1 MGSPQSLLSQ
11 ESLPM
16 MDEEKNDKPR
26 SLMRQMLCAFLI
38 NCVSFLQGASVS
50 TSSIILYEMQNS
62 SHHNTD
68 DHSHFSNCTGEVQS
82 CQLTADEGLGPFFIL
97 NDFHLTQEEG
107 SWIASSWVLGHLV
120 SACFAGF
127 LSDAIGRKK
136 SLLIDTAVFFLGFGL
151 LATGHQMTCL
161 ILARLLL
168 GYPLVSQ
175 VFLCEILDTDRRGL
189 GAAMYSILHSTGFFS
204 VLFLGAFLPWRL
216 AVSVPM
222 VLALPI
228 FIGLSFLQESPDWLR
243 KKQRFEEM
251 ERSISFYRRYRD
263 TECGANCKLCQPSD
277 QEIPEKGKSSVSF
290 AENLLEVSRAL
301 LSKSE
306 QFWSRFIFLSALFA
320 LIGWCGFPILSFY
333 AVEIFSKSGYPFSA
347 SHTSWLT
354 SITKIVC
361 SIGSFY
367 VLHRFDRRRLFL
379 FTSMLVLVAFVSMSV
394 FTLVVDKGWLDE
406 SITTQINFIPMV
418 SVIVAYVGYG
428 LGYGVIP
435 SLIAAE
441 TMPVDVRSTAV
452 GLFMTVEMLSTFLL
466 SKLKPILMES
476 LQIHGLF
483 AMFSCTVLAVIMLM
497 LVFKPTSSKE
507 VDKTRI

>member
-1 MGSPQSLLSQ
+1 MTEESQ
-11 ESLPM
+11 ENN
-16 MDEEKNDKPR
+16 EKPR
-26 SLMRQMLCAFLI
+26 SLVRQMLCAFLI
-38 NCVSFLQGASVS
+38 NSVSFLQGASVS
-50 TSSIILYEMQNS
+50 TSSIILHEMQNS
-62 SHHNTD
+62 SHHNQD
-68 DHSHFSNCTGEVQS
+68 DHSHLTNCTDQAHS
-82 CQLTADEGLGPFFIL
+82 CHVAPDQDLGPFFIL
-97 NDFHLTQEEG
+97 NDFHITQEEG

-120 SACFAGF
+120 SAFFAGF

-189 GAAMYSILHSTGFFS
+189 GAAMYSILHSTGFFV
-204 VLFLGAFLPWRL
+204 VLFLGAFIPWRL
-216 AVSVPM
+216 AVAVPM
-222 VLALPI
+222 LLALPV
-228 FIGLSFLQESPDWLR
+228 FIGLSFLHESPDWLS
-243 KKQRFEEM
+243 KKHRFEEM
-251 ERSISFYRRYRD
+251 EQSVRFYRRYRYAD
-263 TECGANCKLCQPSD
+263 CGANCKLCQQS
-277 QEIPEKGKSSVSF
+277 EENIHLEKQKSSVNF
-290 AENLLEVSRAL
+290 AENILEVSRAL
-301 LSKSE
+301 QSKSE
-306 QFWSRFIFLSALFA
+306 QFWSRFIFLAVLFA
-320 LIGWCGFPILSFY
+320 LLGWCGFPILSFY
-333 AVEIFSKSGYPFSA
+333 AVEIFSKSGSPFSA
-347 SHTSWLT
+347 SHTSWIT

-379 FTSMLVLVAFVSMSV
+379 FTSILVLVAFVSMSV

-452 GLFMTVEMLSTFLL
+452 GLFMAVEMLSTFLL
-466 SKLKPILMES
+466 SKLKPILMDS

-483 AMFSCTVLAVIMLM
+483 AMFSCTVFAVILLM
-497 LVFKPTSSKE
+497 FVFKPTSSKE
-507 VDKTRI
+507 IVKV